1 MKLKIFTQPDCPK
14 CPEAKE
20 FGKKVKDKFS
30 VEMFDITTSDG
41 LAESQF
47 FAVMATPT
55 LVLTDDEDNELQVW
69 RGEVPT
75 KKEIE
80 DLMK

>member
-14 CPEAKE
+14 CPAAKD
-20 FGKKVKDKFS
+20 FANKVKNRLK
-30 VEMFDITTSDG
+30 VEIFDVSTADG

-47 FAVMATPT
+47 FAVMATPS
-55 LVLTDDEDNELQVW
+55 LVLTDDEDNELKAW

-75 KKEIE
+75 EKEFDE
-80 DLMK
+80 FLK